1 MPTRRAA
8 ILAAALTVLAA
19 AGCSGSGSAEKQA
32 DQNTLVVST
41 FPFGVKE
48 FEQAVVAPF
57 TKQTGIKVELDT
69 GSNSDRLSKLRLAKG
84 KPEADVVLISDYFAA
99 LGQKDG
105 LFQKVDVPNI
115 KQLAPFATE
124 GTFEGPAYTHQ
135 LNGIIYNTGKLSQK
149 QAADWALFA
158 SPANK
163 GKVAL
168 PDISVT
174 AGQLMISGVGESY
187 GKGPYDIDTSLKT
200 LAGWAPNVLQFY
212 TSSTEVTNLLTQGEI
227 VAADALS
234 GFATKLVTSGE
245 PIAWTAP
252 AKGRYMATNRAM
264 IPKGARNQ
272 QGAAKFIDY
281 MLSAEAQSAMAKA
294 AGDLPTNPKA
304 EIPADVAKV
313 TGEAAKDPVAA
324 GFKTLDPAQLVD
336 TRTTWV
342 DRFTREVAGK

>member
-1 MPTRRAA
+1 MPTRRAV
-8 ILAAALTVLAA
+8 LAAALTVLAA
-19 AGCSGSGSAEKQA
+19 AGCSGTGSGENQA
-32 DQNTLVVST
+32 DQQTIVVST

-48 FEQAVVAPF
+48 FEQAVVTPF
-57 TKQTGIKVELDT
+57 TEKTGIKVELDT
-69 GSNSDRLSKLRLAKG
+69 GSNADRLSKLKLAKG
-84 KPEADVVLISDYFAA
+84 EPEADVVLISDYFAA

-105 LFQKVDVPNI
+105 LFQKVDVPNM
-115 KQLAPFATE
+115 KELAPFATE
-124 GTFEGPAYTHQ
+124 GAYDGPAYTHQ
-135 LNGIIYNTGKLSQK
+135 LNGIIYNTTKLSQE
-149 QAADWALFA
+149 QAADWGLFA
-158 SPANK
+158 DAANK

-174 AGQLMISGVGESY
+174 AGQLMISGVGETY
-187 GKGPYDIDTSLKT
+187 GKGPYDIDTSLTT

-212 TSSTEVTNLLTQGEI
+212 TSTTEVTNLLAQGEI

-272 QGAAKFIDY
+272 QGAATFIDY
-281 MLSAEAQSAMAKA
+281 MLSAEAQSATAKVV
-294 AGDLPTNPKA
+294 GDLPTNPKA
-304 EIPADVAKV
+304 EIPADIAEV

-342 DRFTREVAGK
+342 ERFTREVAGK

>member
-1 MPTRRAA
+1 
-8 ILAAALTVLAA
+8 
-19 AGCSGSGSAEKQA
+19 
-32 DQNTLVVST
+32 
-41 FPFGVKE
+41 
-48 FEQAVVAPF
+48 
-57 TKQTGIKVELDT
+57 
-69 GSNSDRLSKLRLAKG
+69 
-84 KPEADVVLISDYFAA
+84 
-99 LGQKDG
+99 
-105 LFQKVDVPNI
+105 
-115 KQLAPFATE
+115 
-124 GTFEGPAYTHQ
+124 
-135 LNGIIYNTGKLSQK
+135 
-149 QAADWALFA
+149 
-158 SPANK
+158 
-163 GKVAL
+163 
-168 PDISVT
+168 
-174 AGQLMISGVGESY
+174 MISGVGESY

-294 AGDLPTNPKA
+294 VGDLPTNPKA
-304 EIPADVAKV
+304 EIPADIAKV

-336 TRTTWV
+336 TRATWV
-342 DRFTREVAGK
+342 DRFAREVAGK

>member
-1 MPTRRAA
+1 
-8 ILAAALTVLAA
+8 
-19 AGCSGSGSAEKQA
+19 EK
-32 DQNTLVVST
+32 QNTLVVST

-69 GSNSDRLSKLRLAKG
+69 GSNSDRLSKLKLTKG

-115 KQLAPFATE
+115 KELAPFATE
-124 GTFEGPAYTHQ
+124 GAYEGPAYTHQ

-158 SPANK
+158 NPANK

-212 TSSTEVTNLLTQGEI
+212 TSST
-227 VAADALS
+227 
-234 GFATKLVTSGE
+234 
-245 PIAWTAP
+245 
-252 AKGRYMATNRAM
+252 
-264 IPKGARNQ
+264 
-272 QGAAKFIDY
+272 
-281 MLSAEAQSAMAKA
+281 
-294 AGDLPTNPKA
+294 
-304 EIPADVAKV
+304 
-313 TGEAAKDPVAA
+313 
-324 GFKTLDPAQLVD
+324 
-336 TRTTWV
+336 
-342 DRFTREVAGK
+342 

>member
-1 MPTRRAA
+1 MPTRRAV
-8 ILAAALTVLAA
+8 LAAALMVLAA
-19 AGCSGSGSAEKQA
+19 AGCSGSGSGEQQAEA
-32 DQNTLVVST
+32 NTIVVST

-48 FEQAVVAPF
+48 FEQAVITPF
-57 TKQTGIKVELDT
+57 TQQTGIKVELDT
-69 GSNSDRLSKLRLAKG
+69 GSNADRLSKLKLAKG
-84 KPEADVVLISDYFAA
+84 EPEADVVLISDYFAA

-124 GTFEGPAYTHQ
+124 GGYEGPAYTHQ
-135 LNGIIYNTGKLSQK
+135 LNGIIYNTEQLDQK
-149 QAADWALFA
+149 QAADWNLFA
-158 SPANK
+158 DAAHK

-174 AGQLMISGVGESY
+174 AGQLMISGVGETY
-187 GKGPYDIDTSLKT
+187 GKGPYDIDTSLRT

-234 GFATKLVTSGE
+234 GFATKLVSSGE

-264 IPKGARNQ
+264 IPKGARNPE
-272 QGAAKFIDY
+272 GAAKLIDY
-281 MLSAEAQSAMAKA
+281 MLSAEAQSAMAKTV
-294 AGDLPTNPKA
+294 GDLPTNPKA
-304 EIPADVAKV
+304 DIPPEIAKV

-324 GFKTLDPAQLVD
+324 GYQTLDPAELVD
-336 TRTTWV
+336 TRATWV

>member
-1 MPTRRAA
+1 MPTRRAV
-8 ILAAALTVLAA
+8 LAAALTVLAA

-32 DQNTLVVST
+32 DQNTIVVST

-57 TKQTGIKVELDT
+57 SKQTGIKVELDT
-69 GSNSDRLSKLRLAKG
+69 GSNSDRLSKLKLAKG
-84 KPEADVVLISDYFAA
+84 EPEADVVLISDYFAA

-105 LFQKVDVPNI
+105 LFQKVDVPNM

-124 GTFEGPAYTHQ
+124 GSYEGPAYTHQ

-149 QAADWALFA
+149 QAADWELFA
-158 SPANK
+158 NAANK

-200 LAGWAPNVLQFY
+200 LSGWAPNVLQFY

-252 AKGRYMATNRAM
+252 DKGRYMATNRAM
-264 IPKGARNQ
+264 IPKGARNA

-304 EIPADVAKV
+304 EIPADIAKV

>member
-1 MPTRRAA
+1 MHTRRAA

-19 AGCSGSGSAEKQA
+19 AGCSGSGSGSAEK
-32 DQNTLVVST
+32 QNTLVVST

-115 KQLAPFATE
+115 KELAPFATE
-124 GTFEGPAYTHQ
+124 GAFEGPAYTHQ

-264 IPKGARNQ
+264 IPKGAQNQ

-336 TRTTWV
+336 TRTAWV

>member
-1 MPTRRAA
+1 MLTRRAV
-8 ILAAALTVLAA
+8 LAAALTVLAA
-19 AGCSGSGSAEKQA
+19 AGCSGSGSGQEQA
-32 DQNTLVVST
+32 DQQTIVVST

-48 FEQAVVAPF
+48 FEQAVVTPF

-69 GSNSDRLSKLRLAKG
+69 GSNSDRLSKLKLAKG
-84 KPEADVVLISDYFAA
+84 EPEADVVLISDYFAA

-105 LFQKVDVPNI
+105 LFQKVDVPNM
-115 KQLAPFATE
+115 KELAPFATE
-124 GTFEGPAYTHQ
+124 GSYEGPAYTHQ
-135 LNGIIYNTGKLSQK
+135 LNGIIYNTKSLTQE
-149 QAADWALFA
+149 QAADWKLFA
-158 SPANK
+158 DAANK

-174 AGQLMISGVGESY
+174 AGQLMISGVGETY
-187 GKGPYDIDTSLKT
+187 GSGPYDIDASLKT

-234 GFATKLVTSGE
+234 GFATNLVTSGE

-264 IPKGARNQ
+264 ITKGARNQ
-272 QGAAKFIDY
+272 PGAAKFIDY
-281 MLSAEAQSAMAKA
+281 LLSAEAQTAMAEA

-304 EIPADVAKV
+304 TIPADVAKV

-336 TRTTWV
+336 TRNTWV
-342 DRFTREVAGK
+342 ERFTREVAGK

>member
-200 LAGWAPNVLQFY
+200 LSGWAPNVLQFY

-304 EIPADVAKV
+304 EIPAEVAKV